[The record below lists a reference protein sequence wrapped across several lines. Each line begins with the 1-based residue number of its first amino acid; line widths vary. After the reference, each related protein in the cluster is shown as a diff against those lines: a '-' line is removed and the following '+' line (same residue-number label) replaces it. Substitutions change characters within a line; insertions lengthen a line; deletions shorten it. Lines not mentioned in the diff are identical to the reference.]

1 MDIEVYQQKYGNK
14 WLKHWKRDK
23 RAMKEPIYV
32 KNSQHRLKAHW
43 RDYDYYISNV
53 KELTNDNKHLIP
65 GIHKRGFHSYHI
77 DHKIS
82 IKYGYENGILAE
94 EIAHPSNCE
103 MVWWKDNIRKGAGC
117 KIDDNNQWIID
128 TLNE

>member
-1 MDIEVYQQKYGNK
+1 
-14 WLKHWKRDK
+14 
-23 RAMKEPIYV
+23 MKEPIYV

-53 KELTNDNKHLIP
+53 KKLTNDNKHLIP

-82 IKYGYENGILAE
+82 IKYGYENRSNINNWNFSFIPVNELLKNNTKIEYIFLTAWNFKS
-94 EIAHPSNCE
+94 EIISYFKRNKKKFKFIVPLP
-103 MVWWKDNIRKGAGC
+103 VP
-117 KIDDNNQWIID
+117 KIF
-128 TLNE
+128 